1 MREFRAGP
9 EEELH
14 HQSLKLSDVIP
25 LKRGPLSTF
34 KAPIPTVLVVIMWL
48 IGSVGLAAHIPKFH
62 LELSHTVPSM
72 LTLANPKSVVHIY

>member
-9 EEELH
+9 EEELRY
-14 HQSLKLSDVIP
+14 QSLKLSDV
-25 LKRGPLSTF
+25 LLMKRGPLSTV

-48 IGSVGLAAHIPKFH
+48 IGSVGLASHIPKFH

-72 LTLANPKSVVHIY
+72 LTLANPKSVVHIS

>member
-14 HQSLKLSDVIP
+14 RQSQKFSEVIP
-25 LKRGPLSTF
+25 LMQGPLLTF
-34 KAPIPTVLVVIMWL
+34 KAPIPSLLVVIMWL
-48 IGSVGLAAHIPKFH
+48 IGSVGLASHIPKFH

-72 LTLANPKSVVHIY
+72 LILVNPKSVVHIS